1 MIAVISFNVQHTET
15 PASLSRHFIIIII
28 IVAWSRTVAPLR
40 DLWQPQQTIA
50 LTGGFRFRHL
60 RELDPPRCV
69 EVCLDDDSSSDP
81 VSCLLLCR
89 LPVAVQRLQ
98 GLLDRAVRCGRKW
111 TGAGVSGIESITDQK
126 LRAHCAT

>member
-1 MIAVISFNVQHTET
+1 MTT
-15 PASLSRHFIIIII
+15 PDEMRQYVLKALQLLVCRSLFVDSSRLQIQTCIIIII

-50 LTGGFRFRHL
+50 LTGGFQHL
-60 RELDPPRCV
+60 RELDPPRYV
-69 EVCLDDDSSSDP
+69 EVGLDDDSSSDP

-111 TGAGVSGIESITDQK
+111 TGAGVSGID
-126 LRAHCAT
+126 

>member
-1 MIAVISFNVQHTET
+1 MTT
-15 PASLSRHFIIIII
+15 PDEMRQYVLKALQLLVCRSLFVDSSRLQIQTCIIIII

-50 LTGGFRFRHL
+50 LTGGFQHL
-60 RELDPPRCV
+60 RELDPPRYV
-69 EVCLDDDSSSDP
+69 EVGLDDDSSSDP

-98 GLLDRAVRCGRKW
+98 GLLDR
-111 TGAGVSGIESITDQK
+111 
-126 LRAHCAT
+126 HNHF

>member
-1 MIAVISFNVQHTET
+1 MAAANFVVITNGGG
-15 PASLSRHFIIIII
+15 ARSLIII

-50 LTGGFRFRHL
+50 LTEGFRHL
-60 RELDPPRCV
+60 RELDPPRYV
-69 EVCLDDDSSSDP
+69 EVGLDDDSSSDP

-89 LPVAVQRLQ
+89 LLVAVQRLQ

-111 TGAGVSGIESITDQK
+111 TGAGVSGID
-126 LRAHCAT
+126 

>member
-1 MIAVISFNVQHTET
+1 MLDKLATRILSSYCLLET
-15 PASLSRHFIIIII
+15 AGDCLCHREFSFIIIII

-50 LTGGFRFRHL
+50 LTGGFRHL
-60 RELDPPRCV
+60 RELDPPRYV
-69 EVCLDDDSSSDP
+69 EVGLDDDSSSDP

-89 LPVAVQRLQ
+89 LPVTVQRLQ

-111 TGAGVSGIESITDQK
+111 IGAGVSGIG
-126 LRAHCAT
+126 